1 VTSHSKSNSNSKA
14 GSSTST
20 TWQHATEAAV
30 LTSELMALPPLRG
43 FLKFAGDYPIGKIR
57 LIHKD
62 IPVRVK
68 PFVER

>member
-1 VTSHSKSNSNSKA
+1 MPSA
-14 GSSTST
+14 
-20 TWQHATEAAV
+20 
-30 LTSELMALPPLRG
+30 LMTLPPPRG

-62 IPVRVK
+62 ISARVK